1 MITPDRFA
9 QIDRLFERAVEL
21 PHGERAKFLNQ
32 ECGEDELLRKE
43 VESLLAADQA
53 AAGSLLAGAIEA
65 AAAASL
71 PEVRNQQQQQNADC
85 GLRLGA
91 YLLVRELGR
100 GGMGAV
106 YQAIRSDGEF
116 LQTVAIKLVKRGMDS
131 ESILQR
137 FRAERQILA
146 GLSHPNIA
154 NLLDGGTAPDGR
166 PYLVME
172 YIEGQSLL
180 DYSEQ
185 QKLDV
190 RARIELFRPVCRA
203 VAYAHRQHVLHRD
216 LKPANVMVTSDGI
229 PKLLDFGIAKLLLPE
244 LVAGG
249 VPITETDA
257 RLMTPDY
264 ASPEQIRGEELTPS
278 TDVYSL
284 GVMLY
289 RLLTGKQPYAIT
301 GRSVIEIEQSI
312 RERTAPLASEAVQ
325 DPKVRSLLSGDLDTI
340 IAMAMRKE
348 PDRRYSGA
356 AELEED
362 LGRYLA
368 GEPVRARPDTF
379 LYRARKWTRRHGL
392 LAGSMAGMT
401 LLGALAVGQYLVRRA
416 NEVPQEV
423 VDLCRRAET
432 LLRSDIRSS
441 QPGQG
446 LPGPLRESIALWT
459 RATQLA
465 PKHVPAWT
473 GLAGAA
479 EFAIDYDATRKQ
491 ELQQTASRAAAE
503 ALRLDPKSA
512 AAYAVRG
519 ALAFRAWR
527 FADAA
532 AEFGKSIEHDPHQP
546 YVVADLADC
555 LGLSGRPGEAIAA
568 LQNAL
573 ADSVRGQEGHG
584 PNVRARVVLLNSLAG
599 QFRVAGRLAEAAE
612 HARQSIQLQGN
623 YAPSRLQLGL
633 ILEQLGD
640 RRGAAAEYQAAFT
653 MRPADQRAAAALG
666 YLHAVEGRRQE
677 AERMLRHLESLQ
689 QEGTPVHGSLALIY
703 AGLGDTARALEAL
716 ETAVRSREAGVPY
729 RFFDHRLRNLMTEP
743 RLRSLA
749 AQIGLA
755 APAGGS
761 TKPY

>member
-1 MITPDRFA
+1 MTPERFA
-9 QIDRLFERAVEL
+9 SIDRLFEQALALPPGDRAD
-21 PHGERAKFLNQ
+21 FLHR
-32 ECGEDELLRKE
+32 ECGQDNDLYTE

-53 AAGSLLAGAIEA
+53 AAASIAPARSEP

-71 PEVRNQQQQQNADC
+71 PEAQSQQQGVDC
-85 GLRLGA
+85 GLRLGP

-180 DYSEQ
+180 DYAEERR
-185 QKLDV
+185 LDV
-190 RARIELFRPVCRA
+190 RARIELFRPICRA
-203 VAYAHRQHVLHRD
+203 VAHAHRHHVLHRD
-216 LKPANVMVTSDGI
+216 LKPANVMVTSEGT

-264 ASPEQIRGEELTPS
+264 ASPEQIRGEDLTQS

-289 RLLTGKQPYAIT
+289 RILTGKQPYAIT
-301 GRSVIEIEQSI
+301 GRSVVEIERSI
-312 RERTAPLASEAVQ
+312 REHTAPLASQAVQ
-325 DPKVRSLLSGDLDTI
+325 DPKARSALTGDLDTI

-348 PDRRYSGA
+348 PDRRYASA

-362 LGRYLA
+362 LGRFLA
-368 GEPVRARPDTF
+368 GEPVHARPDTF
-379 LYRARKWTRRHGL
+379 LYRARKWTRRHGV
-392 LAGSMAGMT
+392 LAASIAGMT
-401 LLGALAVGQYLVRRA
+401 FLGALAGGQYLIRRA
-416 NEVPQEV
+416 NEVPPEV
-423 VDLCRRAET
+423 IDLCRRAET
-432 LLRSDIRSS
+432 LLRSDIRST

-491 ELQQTASRAAAE
+491 ELQQIASRAAAE

-532 AEFGKSIEHDPHQP
+532 AEFGKSLQQDPHQP

-568 LQNAL
+568 LENAL
-573 ADSVRGQEGHG
+573 ADSTRGQEGHG
-584 PNVRARVVLLNSLAG
+584 PNVRARVVLLNALAG
-599 QFRVAGRLAEAAE
+599 QFRTSGRLMEAGE
-612 HARQSIQLQGN
+612 RARQAIQLQGN

-633 ILEQLGD
+633 ILEQVGD
-640 RRGAAAEYQAAFT
+640 FRGAAAEYQAAFT

-666 YLHAVEGRRQE
+666 YLHAREGRRQE

-689 QEGTPVHGSLALIY
+689 QEGTPVHGSLALVY
-703 AGLGDTARALEAL
+703 AGLGDISKALDALEA
-716 ETAVRSREAGVPY
+716 AVQGREAGVPY
-729 RFFDHRLRNLMTEP
+729 RFFDHRLRDLIGHP
-743 RLRSLA
+743 RARAMAS
-749 AQIGLA
+749 QIGLPA
-755 APAGGS
+755 TPGAP
-761 TKPY
+761 TKP